1 MANQD
6 ATKSV
11 TYTTLGS
18 PTDLHT
24 AKSQMYGVLGP
35 PLTISCTKKVMYV
48 ITGPG
53 YPRYRVRLIKS
64 IPVGAA

>member
-24 AKSQMYGVLGP
+24 AKSQQYTVLGP
-35 PLTISCTKKVMYV
+35 PLTVSCTKKVMYV

-53 YPRYRVRLIKS
+53 NPRYRVRLIKS
-64 IPVGAA
+64 APIAA